1 MHFFE
6 FLFVPTIVF
15 MVVVMP
21 IWIALHYR
29 YKSKSLG
36 GLGEADQKQLDALL
50 RTADTLADRVATLE
64 SILDDQHPDWR
75 RQSDA

>member
-6 FLFVPTIVF
+6 FLFVPTILF

-21 IWIALHYR
+21 IWIGLHYR

-36 GLGEADQKQLDALL
+36 GVSEDDHKQLDALL
-50 RTADTLADRVATLE
+50 RTADTLADRVTTLE

-75 RQSDA
+75 RQRDT